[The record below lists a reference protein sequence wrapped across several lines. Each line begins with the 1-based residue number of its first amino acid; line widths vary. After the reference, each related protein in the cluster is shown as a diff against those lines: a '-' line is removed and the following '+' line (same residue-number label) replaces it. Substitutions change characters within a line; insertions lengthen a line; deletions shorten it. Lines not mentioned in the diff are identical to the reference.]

1 MKKILIAL
9 AALTSFVFMGCDL
22 LINEIEVH
30 NGLVQKS
37 DAVAVA
43 EEVFYDEYWALS
55 EEGDT
60 TPFLNSYDSFK
71 TAAGDLETYMEAT
84 KFTKQQQPMVKEYYD
99 RYKPVLDGY
108 IGVAE
113 EFVDE
118 VEKNG
123 YSFEALES
131 YFSELDGYT
140 IDFVSAD
147 DTFAAVINT
156 LADITNQ

>member
-1 MKKILIAL
+1 MIDAI
-9 AALTSFVFMGCDL
+9 G
-22 LINEIEVH
+22 VH
-30 NGLVQKS
+30 NGLVQNA
-37 DAVAVA
+37 DAVVIA

-55 EEGDT
+55 EDGDT
-60 TPFLNSYDSFK
+60 TPFLESFDSFK
-71 TAAGDLETYMEAT
+71 TTAGELETYMEVT

-108 IGVAE
+108 LKVAE
-113 EFVDE
+113 EFVGE
-118 VEKNG
+118 VEGNG

-131 YFSELDGYT
+131 YFAELDGYT
-140 IDFVSAD
+140 IDFVAAD